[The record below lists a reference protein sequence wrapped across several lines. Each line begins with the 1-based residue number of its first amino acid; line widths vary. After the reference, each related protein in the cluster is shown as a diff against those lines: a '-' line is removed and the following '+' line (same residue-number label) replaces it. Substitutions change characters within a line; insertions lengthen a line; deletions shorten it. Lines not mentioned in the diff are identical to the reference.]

1 MPKIKNGM
9 RNRQN
14 GGTKI
19 SILTVYSQNNQN
31 WVSTDNDREISRLI
45 LKNSKSLEVV
55 SSGSLCS
62 MIIKCS
68 LIPDGNIKIRSQI
81 YDQDESLLT
90 PETRADRP
98 RFVDL
103 GKEHTHVCMKISL
116 VTTPSSTVTRVEWDE
131 PISSRKDEPISRRKI
146 RKVVTTVDEANK
158 ELDEQKRIHKELLC
172 GENASD
178 IMPDGIAAC
187 LLTPHEFS
195 IYVTAI
201 KMKSPE
207 RIDDETQRVIDWII
221 NSATTNS
228 YNIHIAFMD
237 FLEGFDTL
245 SNFFRN
251 NPKPDIQRS
260 ISYKMAAVILMLL
273 LKTVSASW
281 DFHSGNGMT
290 DGTNSKAVDYGRIYR
305 FDDQQTKGE
314 LDYYCITLWEGGEYD
329 GALIHFFDIVNID
342 ERSSLIDVFER
353 YYTKLLIKFPK
364 DKYTFPT
371 LDKLEKRKYIYESLI
386 FIAFIDS
393 MTKKCKYETVGF
405 QCSAIMSRVFHKQF
419 EFESLDNF
427 LLYFKLDYN
436 LFLTEL
442 ITKQPSYIAELN
454 NVLDTISSFLEPM
467 LIQCQLVT
475 RTKGSDF
482 GYKAD
487 SVEPRRPGSR
497 GGKKRRHTQ
506 KKYKIRRYYYS
517 RNKHKRTSY
526 RSRKT

>member
-14 GGTKI
+14 GGTKT
-19 SILTVYSQNNQN
+19 STLTVFSQNDQT
-31 WVSTDNDREISRLI
+31 WVSTDNDRDISRLI
-45 LKNSKSLEVV
+45 LLNSKSLKVV

-62 MIIKCS
+62 MILKCS

-81 YDQDESLLT
+81 YHQDGSLLT

-98 RFVDL
+98 RFVDV
-103 GKEHTHVCMKISL
+103 GKEHAHVCMKISL
-116 VTTPSSTVTRVEWDE
+116 VTTPSNSTVTRVEWDE
-131 PISSRKDEPISRRKI
+131 TSTRKI
-146 RKVVTTVDEANK
+146 RKVVTTVEEANK
-158 ELDEQKRIHKELLC
+158 ELEEQMRIHKQLLC

-187 LLTPHEFS
+187 VLTPHDFS

-201 KMKSPE
+201 KTKSPE
-207 RIDDETQRVIDWII
+207 RFDDKTQRVIDWII

-251 NPKPDIQRS
+251 NPNPDIQRS

-273 LKTVSASW
+273 LKTVSASY
-281 DFHSGNGMT
+281 DLHSGNGMT
-290 DGTNSKAVDYGRIYR
+290 DGTNSKAVDYGRIYC
-305 FDDQQTKGE
+305 FDDSPSKYE
-314 LDYYCITLWEGGEYD
+314 LEEYCSNLWEDQEYD
-329 GALIHFFDIVNID
+329 DELEHFFNID
-342 ERSSLIDVFER
+342 NIEEKSSLLKVFET
-353 YYTKLLIKFPK
+353 YYQKLLIKFPK
-364 DKYTFPT
+364 DKFKFSK
-371 LDKLEKRKYIYESLI
+371 LDKVEQRKYIYESLI
-386 FIAFIDS
+386 FIVFIDGI
-393 MTKKCKYETVGF
+393 TKKIKYEREGF
-405 QCSAIMSRVFHKQF
+405 QCSDIMSRVFHN
-419 EFESLDNF
+419 EAAFESLDKF
-427 LLYFKLDYN
+427 LMYFKLDYN

-442 ITKQPSYIAELN
+442 TTNQPSYIAELN
-454 NVLDTISSFLEPM
+454 NVLDTISAFLEPM
-467 LIQCQLVT
+467 LIPCQLVT
-475 RTKGSDF
+475 RSKGSAF
-482 GYKAD
+482 GYAAD
-487 SVEPRRPGSR
+487 SVERPVSASASLVPFGH

-517 RNKHKRTSY
+517 RNKHKRISY